1 MTQQTPPATR
11 PTYRDEQL
19 RKAGR
24 WLWPGLVAGA
34 AFLAV
39 EVAAGALVTTP
50 WAMPD
55 AVAAVLGLGTRG
67 YPFQL
72 LPVLVGVAAH
82 LTISMAL
89 GVLYLAIARRLRL
102 RRGWLVLGAWIF
114 SGVETPVSLWG
125 VLHTVL
131 APHTFQY
138 FLEAVPFW
146 ASLLGRNTYGLVL
159 GLAAWHMRSSP
170 PGQVAPD
177 SRRGK
182 HP

>member
-1 MTQQTPPATR
+1 MTQQTPLPTR
-11 PTYRDEQL
+11 SKNRGEQHRGEQL
-19 RKAGR
+19 REVGR

-34 AFLAV
+34 ALLAV
-39 EVAAGALVTTP
+39 EVAAGALTTTP

-55 AVAAVLGLGTRG
+55 AVAAVLCLGTRG

-82 LTISMAL
+82 LTTSMAL

-102 RRGWLVLGAWIF
+102 RRGWLVLGGWIF

-131 APHTFQY
+131 VPHTFRY
-138 FLEAVPFW
+138 FLHAVPLW
-146 ASLLGRNTYGLVL
+146 ASLL
-159 GLAAWHMRSSP
+159 
-170 PGQVAPD
+170 
-177 SRRGK
+177 RRTS
-182 HP
+182 